1 MNNEYYYSDIVD
13 RTAGE
18 ANIVSEAQMIDA
30 FRNNKREK
38 ETVYDVAESLAWGFA
53 ENQENKE
60 YGWGGWYGPCF
71 IMPTENGTVSVSP
84 DKKYVTDEVYSY
96 WSKRA

>member
-1 MNNEYYYSDIVD
+1 M
-13 RTAGE
+13 
-18 ANIVSEAQMIDA
+18 DA

-60 YGWGGWYGPCF
+60 YGWGGWQGCLILKITRF
-71 IMPTENGTVSVSP
+71 
-84 DKKYVTDEVYSY
+84 
-96 WSKRA
+96 